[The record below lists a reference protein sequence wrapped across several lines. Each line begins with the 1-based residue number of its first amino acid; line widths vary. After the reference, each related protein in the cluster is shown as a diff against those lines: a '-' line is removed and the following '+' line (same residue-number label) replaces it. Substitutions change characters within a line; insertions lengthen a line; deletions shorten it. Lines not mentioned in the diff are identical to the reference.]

1 MLTGRSPNHTPY
13 RDQFLHP
20 TTIFLSV
27 HKAASTFL
35 TVEMADAMTRV
46 FPELTHV
53 ALAQEIVNGK
63 RIESLPIAATNMVV
77 TRVYPDQ
84 YETLVESP
92 VPEAGRFA
100 DKKLIMLRRDPR
112 DVAVS
117 LYYSIRFS
125 HTTKTRNKKHFLSR
139 KAVLADLDV
148 ANGIAEIT
156 HKPSIK
162 QFQATEAFLKK
173 HPQTCLTTYEMLVGD
188 LPAWI
193 DRVKNHLQWTDD
205 QAASISRGL
214 AKAVKAPAKADPARH
229 KRRVTPGNWKDV
241 FDDRL
246 REIYDRLIGP
256 ELEAA
261 GYLWE

>member
-1 MLTGRSPNHTPY
+1 M
-13 RDQFLHP
+13 
-20 TTIFLSV
+20 
-27 HKAASTFL
+27 
-35 TVEMADAMTRV
+35 
-46 FPELTHV
+46 
-53 ALAQEIVNGK
+53 
-63 RIESLPIAATNMVV
+63 

-84 YETLVESP
+84 YDTLVESP

-125 HTTKTRNKKHFLSR
+125 HTTKTRNRKHFLSR
-139 KAVLADLDV
+139 KSVLSDLDV

-162 QFQATEAFLKK
+162 QFQATERFLERYPK
-173 HPQTCLTTYEMLVGD
+173 TCLTTYEMLVGD
-188 LPAWI
+188 LDAWI
-193 DRVKNHLQWTDD
+193 DMVKNHLDWTDD
-205 QAASISRGL
+205 QTRAISRGL
-214 AKAVKAPAKADPARH
+214 SKALKAPVKADPERH
-229 KRRVTPGNWKDV
+229 KRRVTPGNWKEV

-256 ELEAA
+256 EMVAA
-261 GYLWE
+261 GYLWD